1 MTEAEHAKHTEQLWR
16 YSIPKI
22 HSRVCIKPPLS
33 SGAHDNDARQFVKD
47 LGQAQVRR
55 LLQHIHYMTEAEHAK
70 HTEQLWRYSIPKIHS
85 RVCIKPPL
93 SSGVHGKDARRS
105 PWYAITRSSS

>member
-1 MTEAEHAKHTEQLWR
+1 MILYEAS
-16 YSIPKI
+16 YDISY
-22 HSRVCIKPPLS
+22 
-33 SGAHDNDARQFVKD
+33 DNDARQFVKG